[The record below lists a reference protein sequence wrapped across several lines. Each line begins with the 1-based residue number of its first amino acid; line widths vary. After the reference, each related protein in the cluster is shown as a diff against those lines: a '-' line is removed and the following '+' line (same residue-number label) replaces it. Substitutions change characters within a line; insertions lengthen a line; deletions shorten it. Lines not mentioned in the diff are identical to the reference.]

1 MSKRRLGW
9 ILSLV
14 PVVVV
19 VLAASVNVLVQS
31 SGDIEWTTYGGDL
44 ASTRYSPA
52 DQIDAS
58 NFGDLEIA
66 WRLTTHNFGPTPE
79 YNFQS
84 TPLMVGGVIYTT
96 AGTRRAV
103 LAADATTGELLW
115 IASSRRG
122 RPWRR
127 RTASTFRSRTGL
139 PRRWRLGTDP
149 LCHSWLHADLSR
161 CRPLD
166 SRRRVLATRASST

>member
-1 MSKRRLGW
+1 MSKRMLGW

-14 PVVVV
+14 SV
-19 VLAASVNVLVQS
+19 ASVSVHAQPT
-31 SGDIEWTTYGGDL
+31 GDIEWTTYGGDL

-58 NFGDLEIA
+58 NFADLEIA
-66 WRLTTHNFGPTPE
+66 WRLKTHNLGPTPE

-103 LAADATTGELLW
+103 LAADAATGELLW
-115 IASSRRG
+115 MHRVDEGERAPPHRVDAPVAVWPTATMEARDRSSMSLLATR
-122 RPWRR
+122 W
-127 RTASTFRSRTGL
+127 SRSM
-139 PRRWRLGTDP
+139 
-149 LCHSWLHADLSR
+149 
-161 CRPLD
+161 RPLD
-166 SRRRVLATRASST
+166 SRHRGLATRASST